1 MTKSASVMYEMNII
15 TTEGAIMLI
24 PISSAHLILLYERNT
39 VKAKNKVGMPTQA
52 KTYFATMLAF

>member
-1 MTKSASVMYEMNII
+1 MNIMMI
-15 TTEGAIMLI
+15 EGAIMLI

-39 VKAKNKVGMPTQA
+39 VKAKKRVGIPTQA